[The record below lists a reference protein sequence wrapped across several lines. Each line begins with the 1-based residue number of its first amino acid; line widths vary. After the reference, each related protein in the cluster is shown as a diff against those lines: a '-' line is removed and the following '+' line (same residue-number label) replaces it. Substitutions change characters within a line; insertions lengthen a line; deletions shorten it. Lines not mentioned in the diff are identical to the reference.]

1 MPVADLYAVTASLR
15 NLLRYNIW
23 RIAGLNASVTDMAP
37 EQAEELGSSNLNLH
51 LFHAVE
57 DPSKRNEFARDAQG
71 AFPIRET
78 PLPLI
83 LYYVLTAHSPG
94 DEPPDIA
101 GQQRLMGLAMK
112 TFHDFPAFG
121 DTLEMR
127 PPPLPPSQTPLEPVF
142 DAALRGQQNRIEI
155 IPRQLTPEES
165 INFWSAAQNHT
176 ARLSAYYDVR
186 STLLM
191 PDAVEER
198 AGLVTGYGLGV
209 IPGGRPR
216 LTATSSVQV
225 LALPAALGGG
235 TLSTTLS
242 PAEAALGSV
251 TVPSGAQVTA
261 TGFDLGD
268 GSAETLLLSG
278 PSGEVEVDPT
288 ANPDWEI
295 RISGDRLSLTVRPT
309 ALTLRN
315 GTFYPFP
322 IRPGTYTLT
331 LRRRRTLAVSGGP
344 PRSAVT
350 QSNRVPLAVGATVA
364 VTAVLPGPPSLL
376 RIDLGPGTDAL
387 ALADETEISIG
398 GEVYPRDPLPL
409 PSPLPAGSFR
419 PVLANRI
426 EVALTFD
433 PADGQTRAV
442 RLGISGVDCAPFW
455 IAP

>member
-1 MPVADLYAVTASLR
+1 MAVADLYAVTASLR
-15 NLLRYNIW
+15 NLLRYNIL
-23 RIAGLNASVTDMAP
+23 RISGLTASVTDMAP
-37 EQAEELGSSNLNLH
+37 ERAEELGSSNLNLH

-71 AFPIRET
+71 DFPIRET

-83 LYYVLTAHSPG
+83 LYYVLTAHSPSA
-94 DEPPDIA
+94 DETPDIA

-112 TFHDFPAFG
+112 TFHDYPAF
-121 DTLEMR
+121 DETLELLI
-127 PPPLPPSQTPLEPVF
+127 PPGTKQQVF
-142 DAALRGQQNRIEI
+142 DAALLGQQNRIEI
-155 IPRQLTPEES
+155 IPRQLTPEDS

-309 ALTLRN
+309 ALTLQN
-315 GTFYPFP
+315 GAFATVK
-322 IRPGTYTLT
+322 IRPGVHTLA
-331 LRRRRTLAVSGGP
+331 LRRRRALAVSGGP
-344 PRSAVT
+344 PRTTVT
-350 QSNRVPLAVGATVA
+350 QSNRVPLAIGATVA
-364 VTAVLPGPPSLL
+364 MTSVLAGPLPLL
-376 RIDLGPGTDAL
+376 RIDLGPGADAL
-387 ALADETEISIG
+387 ALADETEISIA
-398 GEVYPRDPLPL
+398 GEVYPRYLLPL
-409 PSPLPAGSFR
+409 TSPSPLPAGNFR
-419 PVLANRI
+419 PILPNRI

-442 RLGISGVDCAPFW
+442 RLGIAGVDCTPFW

>member
-1 MPVADLYAVTASLR
+1 MAVADLYAVTASLR
-15 NLLRYNIW
+15 NLLRYNIM
-23 RIAGLNASVTDMAP
+23 RIAGFDPSVTVMAP
-37 EQAEELGSSNLNLH
+37 ERAEELAMSNLNLH

-71 AFPIRET
+71 PFPIRET

-83 LYYVLTAHSPG
+83 LYYVLTAHSTGVG
-94 DEPPDIA
+94 DMPDIA
-101 GQQRLMGLAMK
+101 GQQRMMGLAMK
-112 TFHDFPAFG
+112 TFHDYPAF
-121 DTLEMR
+121 DETLK
-127 PPPLPPSQTPLEPVF
+127 LSIPPSNTKQQVF
-142 DAALRGQQNRIEI
+142 DATLSGQQSRIEI

-216 LTATSSVQV
+216 LTETSSVQV
-225 LALPAALGGG
+225 IALPAALGGG
-235 TLSTTLS
+235 ILSTTLS
-242 PAEAALGSV
+242 PAEVALGSV

-268 GSAETLLLSG
+268 GSTETLLLSG

-322 IRPGTYTLT
+322 IRPGVHTLA
-331 LRRRRTLAVSGGP
+331 LRRRRALAVSGGP

-350 QSNRVPLAVGATVA
+350 QSNRLPLAVGATVTDA
-364 VTAVLPGPPSLL
+364 VTVVLPLEPPLL
-376 RIDLGPGTDAL
+376 RIDLGPGADAL
-387 ALADETEISIG
+387 ALANETEISIA
-398 GEVYPRDPLPL
+398 GEVYPLDPLPL
-409 PSPLPAGSFR
+409 LSPRPAGSFR

-442 RLGISGVDCAPFW
+442 RLGIAGVDCAPFW